1 MYCSVAYACIEE
13 EEAVQLHLLFI
24 VVHAMHVC
32 PDVHLIFLG
41 SGATT
46 SFGTAPGFCFAR
58 ETNCYPVRQ
67 ATAREDRVRLGQLR
81 SIDGR
86 MDEPAQHDTN
96 LIGHA
101 TIWAQHGL
109 ARSVNRAAAV
119 AQARY
124 ERRSVVLARSAQ
136 ANRAASCSS
145 PTPRFVAAG
154 RRPRVIIAGRP
165 RVRWLTLR
173 TPGASHRP
181 SLACG
186 HAHARRRSLA
196 VPSPR
201 PCARRTSLAG
211 HPYTA
216 ATRPPAASAR
226 RPSPACV
233 PAATTRWRER
243 ERESGGWVDG
253 VDCGKSE

>member
-1 MYCSVAYACIEE
+1 
-13 EEAVQLHLLFI
+13 VQLHLLFI

-101 TIWAQHGL
+101 TIWARHGL
-109 ARSVNRAAAV
+109 ARSVNRAV
-119 AQARY
+119 P
-124 ERRSVVLARSAQ
+124 LPWPKPDMKGARS
-136 ANRAASCSS
+136 CWHD
-145 PTPRFVAAG
+145 
-154 RRPRVIIAGRP
+154 RPERIVQPHA
-165 RVRWLTLR
+165 
-173 TPGASHRP
+173 HRP
-181 SLACG
+181 PRASSLLVDVQVS
-186 HAHARRRSLA
+186 SL
-196 VPSPR
+196 
-201 PCARRTSLAG
+201 
-211 HPYTA
+211 
-216 ATRPPAASAR
+216 PAAPVSA
-226 RPSPACV
+226 
-233 PAATTRWRER
+233 
-243 ERESGGWVDG
+243 G
-253 VDCGKSE
+253 

>member
-13 EEAVQLHLLFI
+13 EAAVQLHLLFI

-86 MDEPAQHDTN
+86 MDEPAQ

-101 TIWAQHGL
+101 TIWARHGL
-109 ARSVNRAAAV
+109 VRSVNRAV
-119 AQARY
+119 PDMKG
-124 ERRSVVLARSAQ
+124 ARS
-136 ANRAASCSS
+136 CWHD
-145 PTPRFVAAG
+145 
-154 RRPRVIIAGRP
+154 RPERIVQPHA
-165 RVRWLTLR
+165 
-173 TPGASHRP
+173 HRP
-181 SLACG
+181 PRASSLLVDV
-186 HAHARRRSLA
+186 RVSSL
-196 VPSPR
+196 
-201 PCARRTSLAG
+201 
-211 HPYTA
+211 
-216 ATRPPAASAR
+216 PAAPASA
-226 RPSPACV
+226 
-233 PAATTRWRER
+233 
-243 ERESGGWVDG
+243 G
-253 VDCGKSE
+253 

>member
-1 MYCSVAYACIEE
+1 
-13 EEAVQLHLLFI
+13 
-24 VVHAMHVC
+24 MHVC

-46 SFGTAPGFCFAR
+46 SFGTALGFCFAR

-86 MDEPAQHDTN
+86 RMDEPAQ

-101 TIWAQHGL
+101 TIWARHGL
-109 ARSVNRAAAV
+109 ARSVNRAVPCRAAAV

-124 ERRSVVLARSAQ
+124 ERRSVVLARSART
-136 ANRAASCSS
+136 NRAASCSS

-154 RRPRVIIAGRP
+154 RRPRVVIAGRP
-165 RVRWLTLR
+165 RVRWLILR

-201 PCARRTSLAG
+201 PCARRTPLAG
-211 HPYTA
+211 
-216 ATRPPAASAR
+216 RP
-226 RPSPACV
+226 
-233 PAATTRWRER
+233 
-243 ERESGGWVDG
+243 
-253 VDCGKSE
+253 